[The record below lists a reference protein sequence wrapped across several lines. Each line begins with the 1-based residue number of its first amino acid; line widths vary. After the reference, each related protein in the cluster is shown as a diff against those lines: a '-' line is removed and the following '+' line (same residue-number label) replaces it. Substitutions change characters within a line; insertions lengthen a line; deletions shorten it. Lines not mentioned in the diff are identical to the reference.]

1 MPHSA
6 RLLAIALCC
15 AAAIAGLSLS
25 EPAQAQPPQSQP
37 AQAQKRS
44 ITEKDIFQFN
54 WIGDPQISPDGSRVA
69 FVKVTVDEKKTGYD
83 TSIWSV
89 GTRGDEQPRRM
100 TDGKHDSSPRWSP
113 DDKWLVFVRTP
124 EARAPEPT
132 GPAAAGGGPGG
143 PGRGQSPQLYVLPVS
158 GGGES
163 WKITDLP
170 RGAGGPVWSPDSKM
184 IAFTSDTSAEDLAK
198 LRKKENAASNDK
210 IRGKSGAGSEE
221 KSDRKSEAKPDD
233 KEDARPEAGPAAAK
247 SADSADG
254 DHESDVRVITRS
266 VYRINGGGYLDFK
279 HPQHI
284 WVIAAPQGSEDDA
297 KPKQLTSGKY
307 QEDGIMWSPDSSKIY
322 FTTTQVDDPSY
333 EHPHADVYSVAAAG
347 GTPAKVVSINM
358 APGEMSLS
366 PDGKQL
372 AFCASINE
380 PVLSY
385 TQPDLW
391 VMDLAADAKPRNLTA
406 SYDFDVCSGVGGD
419 QGTPR
424 AGGPNRVIWSTDGNS
439 LIVSTASKGT
449 ANLIQVEIASAKISE
464 VTKGNQAV
472 ERFRAN
478 KDASGL
484 VALISTP
491 TNIGDLFWIDRTRA
505 SAQPRQLTHIND
517 KLFSQLNL
525 TQPEEIWYTSFDG
538 KKIHGWIQ
546 KPPDFDPSK
555 KYPLILNIHGGPH
568 AAYGFVFDH
577 EFQWMAAKGYVV
589 FYPNPRGSTSYGQE
603 FGNIIQYRY
612 PGDDYR
618 DLMLG
623 VDEVLKRGYVD
634 PKKLGVTGGSGGG
647 LLTDWIVGHTDRFAA
662 AVAQRD
668 IASWAAWWYSADF
681 TLFQPSWFKAP
692 PFLDPQ
698 DYVNRSPITYIRNVK
713 TPLMLVL
720 GEADFRTP
728 PGAGGE
734 EMFRALKFLRRPVI
748 MVRFPGES
756 HELSRSGQPWHRVE
770 RLEHIV
776 GWFDKYL
783 QGIPKPEYDDVAGG
797 EVSVKPADLPGQHD
811 AAKPAEPAT
820 PPKPKIK

>member
-1 MPHSA
+1 MP
-6 RLLAIALCC
+6 RTRRVLVIALCC
-15 AAAIAGLSLS
+15 AAAIAAL
-25 EPAQAQPPQSQP
+25 

-54 WIGDPQISPDGSRVA
+54 WIGDPQISPDGSRVV

-83 TSIWSV
+83 TAIWSV

-113 DDKWLVFVRTP
+113 DGKWLVFVRTP
-124 EARAPEPT
+124 EPA
-132 GPAAAGGGPGG
+132 GPAAMGAGGAGA
-143 PGRGQSPQLYVLPVS
+143 PGRGQSPQLYLLPVS

-198 LRKKENAASNDK
+198 QRKKDGAAARDRSQ
-210 IRGKSGAGSEE
+210 GKPEGKAEE
-221 KSDRKSEAKPDD
+221 KPDGNSDD
-233 KEDARPEAGPAAAK
+233 KSTKAEKPEAGPAAAK
-247 SADSADG
+247 PADSSDA

-266 VYRINGGGYLDFK
+266 VYRINGGGYLDYK

-284 WVIAAPQGSEDDA
+284 WVISAPQSSEEED
-297 KPKQLTSGKY
+297 KPKQLTTGKY
-307 QEDGIMWSPDSSKIY
+307 QEDGVMWSPDSSKIY
-322 FTTTQVDDPSY
+322 YTTTQVDDPSY
-333 EHPHADVYSVAAAG
+333 GQPHAEVYSVAATG
-347 GTPAKVVSINM
+347 GAPEKIATIDM
-358 APGEMSLS
+358 APREMSLS
-366 PDGKQL
+366 PDGKRL

-380 PVLSY
+380 PVQSY
-385 TQPDLW
+385 TEPDLW
-391 VMDLAADAKPRNLTA
+391 VMDLAANAKPRNLTA
-406 SYDFDVCSGVGGD
+406 NYDFDVCSGVGGD

-424 AGGPNRVIWSTDGNS
+424 AGGPDHIVWSADGNS
-439 LIVSTASKGT
+439 LILSTAREGR
-449 ANLIQVEIASAKISE
+449 ANLIQVDIASAKISE

-484 VALISTP
+484 VVLISTP
-491 TNIGDLFWIDRTRA
+491 TNIGDLFWIDRAQA

-525 TQPEEIWYTSFDG
+525 TAPEEIWYTSFDG
-538 KKIHGWIQ
+538 KKIHAWIQ
-546 KPPDFDPSK
+546 KPPDFDAAK

-589 FYPNPRGSTSYGQE
+589 LYPNPRGSTSYGQQ

-612 PGDDYR
+612 PGDDFK
-618 DLMLG
+618 DLMIG
-623 VDEVLKRGYVD
+623 VDEVLKRGYID

-668 IASWAAWWYSADF
+668 IASWAAWWYAADF
-681 TLFQPSWFKAP
+681 TLFQPSWFKAA
-692 PFLDPQ
+692 PFQDPQ
-698 DYVNRSPITYIRNVK
+698 DYVNRSPITYIEKVH

-720 GEADFRTP
+720 GEADYRTP
-728 PGAGGE
+728 PASGGE
-734 EMFRALKFLRRPVI
+734 EMFRALKFLKRPVI

-783 QGIPKPEYDDVAGG
+783 QGMPKPEYDDVSSG
-797 EVSVKPADLPGQHD
+797 EVSMKPADLPGKHD
-811 AAKPAEPAT
+811 PNKPAEPA
-820 PPKPKIK
+820 PPKGAKK

>member
-1 MPHSA
+1 MHRAS
-6 RLLAIALCC
+6 RLLALALCF
-15 AAAIAGLSLS
+15 AAAIAGLS
-25 EPAQAQPPQSQP
+25 QAQP
-37 AQAQKRS
+37 AEAQKRS

-83 TSIWSV
+83 SSIWSIS
-89 GTRGDEQPRRM
+89 TRGDEQPRRM

-113 DDKWLVFVRTP
+113 DGKWLVFVRS
-124 EARAPEPT
+124 PEPA
-132 GPAAAGGGPGG
+132 GPAANGAGPGG
-143 PGRGQSPQLYVLPVS
+143 VGARPPAAQLYLLPVS

-198 LRKKENAASNDK
+198 QRKKENAASK
-210 IRGKSGAGSEE
+210 GKTSG
-221 KSDRKSEAKPDD
+221 
-233 KEDARPEAGPAAAK
+233 K
-247 SADSADG
+247 SADKPEEKPDGKSDDKSAASDKPEAPADA
-254 DHESDVRVITRS
+254 DHESDVKVITRS

-284 WVIAAPQGSEDDA
+284 WVIAAAQSSEDEA

-307 QEDGIMWSPDSSKIY
+307 QEDGIMWSPDSSTIY

-347 GTPAKVVSINM
+347 GAPVKVVSINM
-358 APGEMSLS
+358 APREMSLS
-366 PDGKQL
+366 PDGKRL

-380 PVLSY
+380 PVQSY
-385 TQPDLW
+385 TEPDLW
-391 VMDLAADAKPRNLTA
+391 VMDLASDAKPRNLTA

-424 AGGPNRVIWSTDGNS
+424 AGGPDHVIWSADGNS
-439 LIVSTASKGT
+439 LIVSTAREGR
-449 ANLIQVEIASAKISE
+449 ANLIQVDIASAKISE
-464 VTKGNQAV
+464 ITHGNQAV

-491 TNIGDLFWIDRTRA
+491 INIGDLFWVDVHA
-505 SAQPRQLTHIND
+505 GAPRQLTHIND

-525 TQPEEIWYTSFDG
+525 TEPEEIWYTSFDG

-546 KPPDFDPSK
+546 KPPDFDAQK

-589 FYPNPRGSTSYGQE
+589 LYPNPRGSTSYGQQ

-612 PGDDYR
+612 P
-618 DLMLG
+618 
-623 VDEVLKRGYVD
+623 
-634 PKKLGVTGGSGGG
+634 
-647 LLTDWIVGHTDRFAA
+647 
-662 AVAQRD
+662 
-668 IASWAAWWYSADF
+668 
-681 TLFQPSWFKAP
+681 
-692 PFLDPQ
+692 
-698 DYVNRSPITYIRNVK
+698 
-713 TPLMLVL
+713 
-720 GEADFRTP
+720 
-728 PGAGGE
+728 
-734 EMFRALKFLRRPVI
+734 
-748 MVRFPGES
+748 
-756 HELSRSGQPWHRVE
+756 
-770 RLEHIV
+770 
-776 GWFDKYL
+776 
-783 QGIPKPEYDDVAGG
+783 
-797 EVSVKPADLPGQHD
+797 
-811 AAKPAEPAT
+811 
-820 PPKPKIK
+820 